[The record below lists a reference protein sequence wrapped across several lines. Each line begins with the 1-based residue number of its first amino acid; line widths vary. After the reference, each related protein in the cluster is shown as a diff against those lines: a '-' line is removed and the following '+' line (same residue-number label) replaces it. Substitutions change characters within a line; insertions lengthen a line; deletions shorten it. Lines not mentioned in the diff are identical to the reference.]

1 MSVGENMPKSLRVNI
16 FIEVIAGAVFGLT
29 IAALLNRVIDFFF
42 LCVFAGAFASGVL
55 VSVLEF
61 RNRKKGLISDSDRS
75 LVKIISVLVVSLTT
89 VVTFAILAILPLNV
103 DRSFSVWALNEMEL
117 IGKPQL
123 RDDLILESAKFF
135 SPNSGEISRRIDE
148 QIRLRNIEI
157 QDGMLQ
163 LSARGKLQVEIHRV
177 LRHIFG
183 LKMNYTRSR

>member
-1 MSVGENMPKSLRVNI
+1 MPKSLRVNI

>member
-1 MSVGENMPKSLRVNI
+1 MTKSLRATI
-16 FIEVIAGAVFGLT
+16 FFEVIAGVVFGSA

-42 LCVFAGAFASGVL
+42 LCVFAGAFASGFL
-55 VSVLEF
+55 VFALEF
-61 RNRKKGLISDSDRS
+61 RNRKRGLIPESDSF

-89 VVTFAILAILPLNV
+89 VITFATLAILPLNV

-135 SPNSGEISRRIDE
+135 SPNSGEISRRVDE
-148 QIRLRNIEI
+148 QIKLRNIEI
-157 QDGMLQ
+157 EDGMLQ

-177 LRHIFG
+177 LRKIFA
-183 LKMNYTRSR
+183 LEMNYTRSR